1 MRAAKQKAKMGE
13 IDYGIFYAVIILLAI
28 GVIMIYSASSYYAMF
43 KEGDSMVYLKKQL
56 LWAIT
61 GLIAMGFMASFDY
74 HKIRKITPHI
84 LITTIPLLIAVFFFP
99 AVNGAK
105 RWIQLGPLS
114 FQPSELTKYA
124 VVMFLAMSLDAKGDG
139 VKKFWTG
146 IVPYLGVSGF
156 FAAMILA
163 EKNLSIAAIIMIVTF
178 ILLFVSGGRLQDLF
192 GKVAPV
198 LLIAVMFF
206 IFGEDYR
213 RARMLNFL
221 NPWKDPAGDGYQLIQ
236 SFYALGA
243 GGITGLGLGQ
253 SRQKTLYMPEP
264 HNDFI
269 FSIIG
274 EELGLIGCLFIVSLF
289 VFFVWRGIKVAIKA
303 KDSYGTLLAI
313 GITSIIAVQ
322 AIINI
327 AVVTGSMPVTGVP
340 MPFISYGGTSLV
352 INMMAMGILLNISR
366 QIEGKEIYSEQN
378 GQQWEKQVDFN
389 NSEIQVQGK
398 LVYEQMRNSGIR
410 LNYKLKPKADKK
422 MMLEGGIAFL
432 LNPQYTYIFQM
443 ISA

>member
-1 MRAAKQKAKMGE
+1 MREKKPKVRMGE
-13 IDYGIFYAVIILLAI
+13 IDYCIFYAVILLLAI

-43 KEGDSMVYLKKQL
+43 KEGDSMLYLKKQL
-56 LWAIT
+56 IWAIT
-61 GLIAMGFMASFDY
+61 GLVVMVFIASIDY
-74 HKIRKITPHI
+74 HKLKKFTPHL
-84 LITTIPLLIAVFFFP
+84 LIITIPLLVAVFFFP

-114 FQPSELTKYA
+114 FQPSELTKY
-124 VVMFLAMSLDAKGDG
+124 VVVLFLAMSLDLKGDG

-146 IVPYLGVSGF
+146 IVPYLGVAGF
-156 FAAMILA
+156 FAGMILL

-178 ILLFVSGGRLQDLF
+178 IMLFVAGGRIQDLF

-198 LLIAVMFF
+198 LLVAVMFF

-274 EELGLIGCLFIVSLF
+274 EELGLIGCLFIVALF
-289 VFFVWRGIKVAIKA
+289 VFFVWRGIKVAMKA
-303 KDSYGTLLAI
+303 KDTYGTLLSI

-366 QIEGKEIYSEQN
+366 Q
-378 GQQWEKQVDFN
+378 
-389 NSEIQVQGK
+389 VQGK
-398 LVYEQMRNSGIR
+398 EV
-410 LNYKLKPKADKK
+410 
-422 MMLEGGIAFL
+422 
-432 LNPQYTYIFQM
+432 
-443 ISA
+443 

>member
-1 MRAAKQKAKMGE
+1 MRETKQKVSLGE
-13 IDYGIFYAVIILLAI
+13 FDYGIFYSVILLLSI

-56 LWAIT
+56 IWAIT
-61 GLIAMGFMASFDY
+61 GLIAMTVMSRFNY
-74 HKIRKITPHI
+74 NKLRKITPYL
-84 LITTIPLLIAVFFFP
+84 LIITIPLLVAVFFFP

-114 FQPSELTKYA
+114 FQPSELTKY
-124 VVMFLAMSLDAKGDG
+124 VVVLFLSLSLDIKGDK
-139 VKKFWTG
+139 VKRFWTG

-156 FAAMILA
+156 FAALILA

-178 ILLFVSGGRLQDLF
+178 IMLFVSGGRIKDLF

-198 LLIAVMFF
+198 LLVAVMFF

-221 NPWKDPAGDGYQLIQ
+221 NPWQDPAGDGFQLIQ

-274 EELGLIGCLFIVSLF
+274 EELGLIGCLFIIILF
-289 VFFVWRGIKVAIKA
+289 VFFVWRGVKVAMKS
-303 KDSYGTLLAI
+303 KDTYGTLLAV

-366 QIEGKEIYSEQN
+366 Q
-378 GQQWEKQVDFN
+378 V
-389 NSEIQVQGK
+389 
-398 LVYEQMRNSGIR
+398 
-410 LNYKLKPKADKK
+410 
-422 MMLEGGIAFL
+422 
-432 LNPQYTYIFQM
+432 
-443 ISA
+443 

>member
-1 MRAAKQKAKMGE
+1 MRKEKDRIKKGE
-13 IDYGIFYAVIILLAI
+13 IDYGIFYSVIILLAI
-28 GVIMIYSASSYYAMF
+28 GVVMIYSASSYYAMF
-43 KEGDSMVYLKKQL
+43 KEGDSMAYLKKQL
-56 LWAIT
+56 MWAIS
-61 GLIAMGFMASFDY
+61 GLGAMAFMMNFDY
-74 HKIRKITPHI
+74 HKLKKITPYL
-84 LITTIPLLIAVFFFP
+84 LIITVPLLIAVFFFP

-105 RWIQLGPLS
+105 RWIQIGPMS
-114 FQPSELTKYA
+114 FQPSELAKY
-124 VVMFLAMSLDAKGDG
+124 VVVLFLAMSLDAKGDG

-146 IVPYLGVSGF
+146 IVPYLGVAGF
-156 FAAMILA
+156 FAAIILA

-178 ILLFVSGGRLQDLF
+178 IMLFVAGGRIQDLF

-198 LLIAVMFF
+198 LLVVVSIF
-206 IFGEDYR
+206 IFGEGYR

-243 GGITGLGLGQ
+243 GGLTGLGLGQ

-274 EELGLIGCLFIVSLF
+274 EELGLIGCLFIVGLF
-289 VFFVWRGIKVAIKA
+289 IFFVIRGVRTAFKA
-303 KDSYGTLLAI
+303 KDTYGTLLAV

-352 INMMAMGILLNISR
+352 INMIAMGILLNISR
-366 QIEGKEIYSEQN
+366 
-378 GQQWEKQVDFN
+378 EKIN
-389 NSEIQVQGK
+389 
-398 LVYEQMRNSGIR
+398 
-410 LNYKLKPKADKK
+410 
-422 MMLEGGIAFL
+422 
-432 LNPQYTYIFQM
+432 
-443 ISA
+443 